1 MLLLD
6 LDGVVVLELE
16 PPLVTAPELILLH
29 QDIGKDL
36 DALGLP
42 VVILTHRSRREAEQI
57 VGVARLAPRR
67 LAGVLAAEDLFFAG
81 LRNTPVQMLK
91 RGLRK
96 DLILSLLERRF
107 GVDRSRTAFI
117 DDRIDN
123 LRDLLAAGLGLAIH
137 APSILPAESEFVV
150 TFDFADAVAAVRDWD
165 QATPRQDII
174 SLAPR
179 QLAAPL
185 WQRTGLSTASHRR
198 HAFNAARRVGRVV
211 RQAFAGR
218 PT

>member
-57 VGVARLAPRR
+57 IRAARLAPRR
-67 LAGVLAAEDLFFAG
+67 LAGVLAAEDLFLAG
-81 LRNTPVQMLK
+81 LRKTPVQMLK

-96 DLILSLLERRF
+96 DLILSLLEHRF
-107 GVDRSRTAFI
+107 GVERSRTAFI
-117 DDRIDN
+117 DDRLDN

-137 APSILPAESEFVV
+137 APSIITGESVV
-150 TFDFADAVAAVRDWD
+150 TFDFAEAVAAVRDWD
-165 QATPRQDII
+165 QRVPRQDII

-185 WQRTGLSTASHRR
+185 WQRTGLNTASHRL
-198 HAFNAARRVGRVV
+198 HAFNAARRVGRIV